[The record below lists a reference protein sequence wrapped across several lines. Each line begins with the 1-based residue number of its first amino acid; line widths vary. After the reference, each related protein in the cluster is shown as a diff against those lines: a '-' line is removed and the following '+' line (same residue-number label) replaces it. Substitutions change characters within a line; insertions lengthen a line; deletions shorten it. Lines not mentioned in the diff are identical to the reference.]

1 MSVGDVSNREE
12 RPAYVRFERRPVEDK
27 NASLN
32 EGRYVAK
39 DVDFA
44 LITPPYS
51 KDCVEQKVTRWLEDL
66 ERGVR
71 DGRIPQQWADLW
83 REGYKKWQNGQEMPL
98 HGTPILGWGVISPA
112 QQKMLIAINCLTV
125 EDLAQVNDEGM
136 KRIGMGALELR
147 NKAKNWLNSV
157 KDHGGL
163 TIQMTALEQENA
175 GLKASLEGLKAQVE
189 ALKGMIPQQSVPV
202 NHQYVEEG
210 ISASDLLDDEPAP
223 ITSYMRGTSEPAATE
238 EPKRR
243 GRPPKT
249 EQQATI

>member
-12 RPAYVRFERRPVEDK
+12 RPAYVRFERRPIEDK
-27 NASLN
+27 EASLR

-66 ERGVR
+66 DRGAR
-71 DGRIPQQWADLW
+71 DGRIPQQWVDLW
-83 REGYKKWQNGQEMPL
+83 KDGLNKWKNGQEIPL

-136 KRIGMGALELR
+136 KRIGMGGLELR

-157 KDHGGL
+157 KDHGGI
-163 TIQMTALEQENA
+163 TIQMTALEQENHN
-175 GLKASLEGLKAQVE
+175 LKASIEGLKAQVE
-189 ALKGMIPQQSVPV
+189 ALKGMIPTHQPIQAFSPEEITADDILEDGPENFVNEVP
-202 NHQYVEEG
+202 
-210 ISASDLLDDEPAP
+210 P
-223 ITSYMRGTSEPAATE
+223 IEM
-238 EPKRR
+238 PKRR
-243 GRPPKT
+243 GRPPR
-249 EQQATI
+249 QASA

>member
-1 MSVGDVSNREE
+1 MSVGEVSNREE

-27 NASLN
+27 EASLR

-66 ERGVR
+66 DRGVR
-71 DGRIPQQWADLW
+71 DGRIPQQWATLW
-83 REGYKKWQNGQEMPL
+83 KEGYHKWQNGQEMPL

-125 EDLAQVNDEGM
+125 EDLAQINDEGM
-136 KRIGMGALELR
+136 KRVGMGGLELR
-147 NKAKNWLNSV
+147 NKAKNWLASV

-163 TIQMTALEQENA
+163 TIQMSALEQENA
-175 GLKASLEGLKAQVE
+175 QLKASVEGLKAQVE
-189 ALKGMIPQQSVPV
+189 ALKGMIPQQPQSLQQP
-202 NHQYVEEG
+202 YVEQG
-210 ISASDLLDDEPAP
+210 ITASDLLDDPSDDPPAV
-223 ITSYMRGTSEPAATE
+223 EV
-238 EPKRR
+238 KRR
-243 GRPPKT
+243 GRPPKS
-249 EQQATI
+249 AAAADGVI